1 MTQYDVFLPEEWK
14 FTWFMDQVLGGA
26 IDLDNDPAF
35 RPFVTHVKKEAARL
49 HITIE
54 PEDMPK

>member
-1 MTQYDVFLPEEWK
+1 
-14 FTWFMDQVLGGA
+14 MDQVLGGA
-26 IDLDNDPAF
+26 IDLDNNTAF
-35 RPFVTHVKKEAARL
+35 RPFVTYVKKEAARL